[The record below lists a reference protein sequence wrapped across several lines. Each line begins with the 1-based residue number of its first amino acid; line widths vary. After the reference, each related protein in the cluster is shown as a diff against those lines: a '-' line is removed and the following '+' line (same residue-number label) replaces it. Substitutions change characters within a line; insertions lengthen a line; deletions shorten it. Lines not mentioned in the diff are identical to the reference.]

1 MFKKLLDALELKYL
15 YFSLRET
22 QTEIKNEK
30 SQHKAMLSEL
40 ENKEK
45 LINLKIENIEFK
57 SKIYE

>member
-1 MFKKLLDALELKYL
+1 MFKKLLESLELKYL
-15 YFSLRET
+15 NFCLRQT

-30 SQHKAMLSEL
+30 AMHNAMRSHL
-40 ENKEK
+40 ERKEK